1 MKSVSDGEIQNLVI
15 SVTRE
20 LLLVDQSY
28 SSAGDESVIDVDI
41 EKDALDELLYQLF
54 STNVV
59 SRRCRLLQ
67 DSISQSHLY
76 CKTLVHQPEPLHL
89 QYHTNCRLLQDFSPS
104 ARATAPSVPIL
115 LA

>member
-41 EKDALDELLYQLF
+41 EKDALDELLYQL
-54 STNVV
+54 
-59 SRRCRLLQ
+59 
-67 DSISQSHLY
+67 
-76 CKTLVHQPEPLHL
+76 
-89 QYHTNCRLLQDFSPS
+89 
-104 ARATAPSVPIL
+104 
-115 LA
+115 